1 MCFIIFCYALGV
13 AQLYSDIE
21 IFHAGIVMYNFTD
34 NVTFYVVYCYVL
46 IFVVVV
52 VVVLVMQ
59 SRKLRN
65 IGNQSHCHLLLGN
78 NRL

>member
-1 MCFIIFCYALGV
+1 
-13 AQLYSDIE
+13 
-21 IFHAGIVMYNFTD
+21 MYNFTD